1 MGQLFRRVYYLLN
14 RRRLQRE
21 LENDMMAHR
30 EMMSPEQRRDFGNAG
45 VLREHSNAVWGW
57 GWLERFL
64 QDVRFGARVFYKAPA
79 VTLTAIAVLALGI
92 GVNVTAFNFVDI
104 IFFRPL
110 PVRDPHSLVHFTT
123 QFNQGS
129 SSLVPYPAAVFY
141 RDHSDVL
148 TTMIAQGRTQMTLS
162 EAQPQS
168 IHISLVTANYLSDL
182 GASAAYGRVFASNS
196 DEKPDAAPVAM
207 LGYGFFQR
215 HFGGDPGIVNSTIRI
230 NQRPVAVI
238 GVLPSHF
245 VELDPGGTE
254 QADDVWLLIDKEA
267 YFVPDAKTLASF
279 DPSDSGVRM
288 FGRFKPGVTFKAG
301 EQSLRPLGAELERL
315 FPGKVHQGEHLRASA
330 GGYTAEFSAADVPAF
345 GLFAALVLLVLAV
358 TCGNLGNLLLGH
370 AVTREREISIR
381 LALGA
386 TRGRIL
392 RQLVTESF
400 LLAMAGSCV
409 ALLLSL
415 YASRA
420 LLLIAGE
427 RLLGFDVMPSWRT
440 MGFALGLGV
449 FACVLFGL
457 PAARQLSRELHRVS
471 RVRSIFMATQ
481 IAASCVLLI
490 VSALL
495 VHALGRALNSD
506 PGFEYAKVAVV
517 DPQLYAHSYSTSAAV
532 SYIKDLKQRILQAP
546 GVEAAA
552 MVLHPPLGNDITM
565 GHGTSSI
572 DGSKFGIYYSQIDS
586 DFFHSMSISI
596 LRGRTF
602 EPGEQNA
609 AIVGESVA
617 RRLWPGKDALEQVY
631 QFNGKKLPIIGIVSS
646 AHIMDLR
653 DGDSGEVYLPI
664 DEKKLI
670 EAVMLIKGSRA
681 PEETAAIA
689 GQLARSQ
696 DPQLSPVVS
705 TLKRSYDEKVGDS
718 AKLTGV
724 IGGMGGLSLLLAA
737 VGLYGVVSY
746 NVGQRNK
753 EIGIRI
759 ALGARPAKVIGSIL
773 SGLMIPLCTAIC
785 AGLVVA
791 AALSFVLRTVLYG
804 VDHLDPLSYFA
815 AVATLACVSVLAALV
830 PARRATRV
838 DPMIVLRTE

>member
-1 MGQLFRRVYYLLN
+1 MGQLFRRIYYLLN

-21 LENDMMAHR
+21 LDNDMLAHR
-30 EMMSPEQRRDFGNAG
+30 EMMSPELRRDFGNPAA
-45 VLREHSNAVWGW
+45 LREHSNTMWGW

-104 IFFRPL
+104 VFFRPL

-129 SSLVPYPAAVFY
+129 SSLVSYPAAMFY

-148 TTMIAQGRTQMTLS
+148 ETMMAQGRTQMALS
-162 EAQPQS
+162 EDQPQS

-182 GASAAYGRVFASNS
+182 GVSAAYGRVFIPAS
-196 DEKPDAAPVAM
+196 DEKPDATPVAI
-207 LGYGFFQR
+207 LDYGFFQR
-215 HFGGDPGIVNSTIRI
+215 HFGGDPGIVNRTIRI
-230 NQRPVAVI
+230 NQRPVTVI
-238 GVLPSHF
+238 GVLPPHF

-254 QADDVWLLIDKEA
+254 QADDVWLLIDQEA
-267 YFVPDAKTLASF
+267 YFIPDTKTLASF
-279 DPSDSGVRM
+279 DPSDSGIRM
-288 FGRFKPGVTFKAG
+288 FGRFKPGVTLKAG
-301 EQSLRPLGAELERL
+301 EQALLPLAAEMEREY
-315 FPGKVHQGEHLRASA
+315 PGKIHRGEHLRASA
-330 GGYTAEFSAADVPAF
+330 GGYSAEFSAADVPAF

-381 LALGA
+381 LSLGA

-392 RQLVTESF
+392 RQLITESF

-415 YASRA
+415 YASHA
-420 LLLIAGE
+420 LLLITGE
-427 RLLGFDVMPSWRT
+427 RLVGFNVMPSWRT
-440 MGFALGLGV
+440 MGVALGLGF
-449 FACVLFGL
+449 FAGVLFGL

-471 RVRSIFMATQ
+471 RVRSVFMATQ
-481 IAASCVLLI
+481 IAASCVLL
-490 VSALL
+490 VLSALL
-495 VHALGRALNSD
+495 VHALGHALNSD
-506 PGFEYAKVAVV
+506 PGFDYAKVAVV
-517 DPQLYAHSYSTSAAV
+517 DPQLYAHSYSISAAV
-532 SYIKDLKQRILQAP
+532 SYVKDLKQRVLQAP

-565 GHGTSSI
+565 GHGVSSI
-572 DGSKFGIYYSQIDS
+572 DGSKFGIYYSQVDS
-586 DFFHSMSISI
+586 EFFHTMSISL

-609 AIVGESVA
+609 AIVGESTA
-617 RRLWPGKDALEQVY
+617 RRLWPGKEALDQLY
-631 QFNGKKLPIIGIVSS
+631 LFNGKKLPVIGVVNS

-664 DEKKLI
+664 DEKKLV
-670 EAVMLIKGSRA
+670 EAVLLIKSSRS

-696 DPQLSPVVS
+696 DPQLSPMVS
-705 TLKRSYDEKVGDS
+705 TLKKSYDEKVGDS
-718 AKLTGV
+718 AKLTGI
-724 IGGMGGLSLLLAA
+724 IGGMGALALLLAA
-737 VGLYGVVSY
+737 IGLYGVVSY
-746 NVGQRNK
+746 NVGQRTK

-759 ALGARPAKVIGSIL
+759 ALGARSSKVIGSIL
-773 SGLMIPLCTAIC
+773 SSLVVPLCVAIF
-785 AGLVVA
+785 AGLGLA
-791 AALSFVLRTVLYG
+791 AALSFILRTVLYG
-804 VDHLDPLSYFA
+804 VDHLDPLSYVTAA
-815 AVATLACVSVLAALV
+815 AVLTGVSVLAALV

-838 DPMIVLRTE
+838 DPMIALRTE